1 MTVNDICIVIPVYKS
16 RLNQKEEQSVRQ
28 CFTILNDYKIY
39 FIGPKGMDLS
49 YYEQTFHKPCN
60 FIAFDLKYFESI
72 SGYNKLLLSGLF
84 YQSFKHF
91 QFMLV
96 YQTDCFVFKDELL
109 FWAKKRYDYLG
120 GVWFE
125 NYNDNP
131 YQGAKLWQAGNG
143 GLSLRNI
150 QKCYRLV
157 SSRRPVNKWRDLV
170 RESKFLKNVSRL
182 QYLYCVLQLPFYRLG
197 FKNNLRF
204 KAKQFT
210 GNEDTFFITE
220 GLKLRWFRIPDVLE
234 ASLFS
239 WDKFPNYLWDSFNEL
254 PFGCHA
260 WYREDAPYE
269 INRSFWKNIIQ
280 EDIQ

>member
-1 MTVNDICIVIPVYKS
+1 MLKNQVCVIIPIYKEKLNDLEI
-16 RLNQKEEQSVRQ
+16 QSVVQ
-28 CFTILNDYKIY
+28 CSKVLCDYQIHFVCSEQLNTDFYETKFPEIKKFIFFNEIY
-39 FIGPKGMDLS
+39 F
-49 YYEQTFHKPCN
+49 N
-60 FIAFDLKYFESI
+60 DLK
-72 SGYNKLLLSGLF
+72 GYNQLMLNAHF
-84 YQSFKHF
+84 YRTFDNF
-91 QFMLV
+91 DYMLV

-182 QYLYCVLQLPFYRLG
+182 QYLYCVLQLPFCRLG

-239 WDKFPNYLWDSFNEL
+239 WDKFPNYLWDTFNEL